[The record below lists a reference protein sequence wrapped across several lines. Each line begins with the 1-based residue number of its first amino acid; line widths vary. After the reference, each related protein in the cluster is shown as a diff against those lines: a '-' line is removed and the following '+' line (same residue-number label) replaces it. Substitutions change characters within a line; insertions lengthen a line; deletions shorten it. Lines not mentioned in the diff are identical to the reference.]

1 MLYINAFKANI
12 SFQYKSF
19 LKELLADE
27 ENGPKME
34 FFKLSIANSREEKT
48 VRIIVGMIHR
58 WS

>member
-1 MLYINAFKANI
+1 MYIDAFKANI
-12 SFQYKSF
+12 LFQYKSF

-27 ENGPKME
+27 ENGSKME

-48 VRIIVGMIHR
+48 VRIIVGMIHL

>member
-1 MLYINAFKANI
+1 MYIDAFKDNI
-12 SFQYKSF
+12 LFQYKSF

>member
-1 MLYINAFKANI
+1 MYIDAFKANI
-12 SFQYKSF
+12 LFQYKSF

-34 FFKLSIANSREEKT
+34 FFKLSIANSWEEKT